1 MKEFGLTIEEM
12 KSEKCSQPFIFSLS
26 RRYLSESLIK
36 LPVLVTRLDGKENIL
51 TIQTYLVDTKV
62 PFICGKRTLEEWNFK
77 IDSQDKVLEI
87 KSRTDGPRMRLKII
101 DTAGGHYAIVL
112 ETKKKQ
118 NSNILY
124 LEDTDLNILFLED
137 EEGDRC
143 SFKAVSQE

>member
-1 MKEFGLTIEEM
+1 M
-12 KSEKCSQPFIFSLS
+12 
-26 RRYLSESLIK
+26 
-36 LPVLVTRLDGKENIL
+36 
-51 TIQTYLVDTKV
+51 TIQTYLVDTEV
-62 PFICGKRTLEEWNFK
+62 PFICGKRTLEGWNFK

-87 KSRTDGPRMRLKII
+87 KSRTDGSRMRLKII
-101 DTAGGHYAIVL
+101 DTAGRHYAVVL
-112 ETKKKQ
+112 EMKKKQ

>member
-1 MKEFGLTIEEM
+1 M
-12 KSEKCSQPFIFSLS
+12 KCSQPFVFGLS
-26 RRYLSESLIK
+26 RRYLSESLIE
-36 LPVLVTRLDGKENIL
+36 LPVLVIRLNGKEDIL
-51 TIQTYLVDTKV
+51 TIQTYLVDAKV

-87 KSRTDGPRMRLKII
+87 KSRTDGSRMRLKMI
-101 DTAGGHYAIVL
+101 DIAGGHYSIVL

-137 EEGDRC
+137 EEGDQC